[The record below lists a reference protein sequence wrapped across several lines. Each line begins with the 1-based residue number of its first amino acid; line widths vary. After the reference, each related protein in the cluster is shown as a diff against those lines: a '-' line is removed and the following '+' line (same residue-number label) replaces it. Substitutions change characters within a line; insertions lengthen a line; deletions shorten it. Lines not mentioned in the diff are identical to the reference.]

1 MKNIKDFKMYK
12 GCLIIVDMVNGFIKE
27 GLMHDESIERIV
39 PRILELIKEAKE
51 EGKLIVFVKDSH
63 TKDSIEFLRYG
74 GKEHCLKNTTEALL
88 IRVLEELEKAEDTIS
103 IEKNST
109 NFMESHQMR
118 ELMENQ
124 TEMEEFDIV
133 GCLTDIC
140 VMNGAIGLTT
150 YLDERNRK
158 NQVWIH
164 EDAVSTYAEENRKE
178 YVQATK
184 LLLEAQGIQF
194 VKRK

>member
-1 MKNIKDFKMYK
+1 MKGTVGHGITYN
-12 GCLIIVDMVNGFIKE
+12 
-27 GLMHDESIERIV
+27 RT
-39 PRILELIKEAKE
+39 KE

-150 YLDERNRK
+150 YLDERNRL
-158 NQVWIH
+158 
-164 EDAVSTYAEENRKE
+164 ENNSKSDNRYNRDNYYRNRPSFGRGRDSLPAHHFKCE
-178 YVQATK
+178 GCGRQSC
-184 LLLEAQGIQF
+184 G
-194 VKRK
+194 